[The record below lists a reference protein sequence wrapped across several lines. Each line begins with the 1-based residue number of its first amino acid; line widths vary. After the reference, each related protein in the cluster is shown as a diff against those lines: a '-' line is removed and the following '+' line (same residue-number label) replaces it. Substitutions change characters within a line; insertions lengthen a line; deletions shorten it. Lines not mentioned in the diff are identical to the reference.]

1 MPTTDTPPNPQIQ
14 PPPSVMDNALPARWQ
29 TRQFGLAA
37 LLITAAFALP
47 LLQLFRLS
55 LRSELHSYII
65 LIPVISIYL
74 VWMARRPGPAVAGQR
89 SLFPAVFAG
98 LGGLASLGIHW
109 SLPRPGSLPPTQSL
123 WLLVLA
129 WLLFVLAAAL
139 FTLGWSRLK
148 PHAFALGFLVF
159 MLPLPPAATDWM
171 SMALQHASAEASD
184 VCLRLTG
191 LPVLRT
197 GMIFQMP
204 GLTIQVAEE
213 CSGLR
218 STLILFITSLLAG
231 KLFLRAGWK
240 RAVLAL
246 ATIPLGI
253 LRNAFRITTLSWL
266 TVNVD
271 AGIIHGPLHHQGG
284 PFFFALSLVPLFLL
298 LWTFRKS
305 ESAQKP

>member
-1 MPTTDTPPNPQIQ
+1 
-14 PPPSVMDNALPARWQ
+14 MDDAQPARRQ

-47 LLQLFRLS
+47 LSQLFRLS

-65 LIPVISIYL
+65 LIPVISVYL
-74 VWMARRPGPAVAGQR
+74 IWMARRPGPNAAGQR
-89 SLFPAVFAG
+89 SVFSGVFVG
-98 LGGLASLGIHW
+98 LGALAGLGIHW
-109 SLPRPGSLPPTQSL
+109 SLRHQSSLPPTQIL
-123 WLLVLA
+123 WVLVLA
-129 WLLFVLAAAL
+129 WLLFILTAAL

-159 MLPLPPAATDWM
+159 MLPLPTAVTDWM
-171 SMALQHASAEASD
+171 SMALQHASADASD

-253 LRNAFRITTLSWL
+253 LRNTLRITTLSWL

-284 PFFFALSLVPLFLL
+284 PFFFALSLIPLFLL
-298 LWTFRKS
+298 LWSFRRS
-305 ESAQKP
+305 ESAKKP